1 MFEYFYHQILRKT
14 VVSFGT
20 LFNNILIRHTDANG
34 TDVSVM
40 KVPLA
45 YGPTDK
51 FLARI
56 QQAADLN
63 KPVQLSLPRM
73 SFEFTGLT
81 YDPSRKVT
89 TTQHFK
95 AARNLGDKTTTK
107 KVYMPVPYNMRF
119 ELAIMAKKNDDC
131 LQIIEQI
138 LPYFQPAYT
147 MTVNLI
153 SDIGEKRDI
162 PVILDGISMRDDYD
176 GDFNQRRVLY
186 YTLTF
191 TAKTYLFGPV
201 ASASGVIKKATI
213 DYMTGIDQNQAR
225 REQRY
230 SVTPRAVRDYNVD
243 QTTTFTENVTKTET
257 IIDVSSVSGLTE
269 KSYINVDGEQMRIK
283 KIDGT
288 KIVVE
293 RGMDGTEAIEHGVG
307 AYVNVVNTD
316 DDVLIE
322 VGDDFGFNETLSF
335 FQDFKEYSPSQG
347 EDI

>member
-147 MTVNLI
+147 MT
-153 SDIGEKRDI
+153 DICRAPAGALQI
-162 PVILDGISMRDDYD
+162 
-176 GDFNQRRVLY
+176 
-186 YTLTF
+186 
-191 TAKTYLFGPV
+191 
-201 ASASGVIKKATI
+201 SGVIKKATI

>member
-14 VVSFGT
+14 VISFGT
-20 LFNNILIRHTDANG
+20 LFNNIYVRHTNSAG
-34 TDVSVM
+34 QDVSVM

-45 YGPTDK
+45 YGPTQK

-56 QQAADLN
+56 QQAENLN

-73 SFEFTGLT
+73 SFEFTSLT

-89 TTQHFK
+89 TTQTFQSVK
-95 AARNLGDKTTTK
+95 SLGDKTASK
-107 KVYMPVPYNMRF
+107 KVYMPVPYNMEF
-119 ELAIMAKKNDDC
+119 ELSIMAKQNDDC

-162 PVILDGISMRDDYD
+162 PVILDRITMRDDYE
-176 GDFNQRRVLY
+176 GDFSTRRVIY
-186 YTLTF
+186 YTLSF

-201 ASASGVIKKATI
+201 NTATGIIKTATI
-213 DYMTGIDQNQAR
+213 DYMTGVDPSQTR

-230 SVTPRAVRDYNVD
+230 SVAPRAVRDYNVD
-243 QTTTFTENVTKTET
+243 QTTTVVENVSKVTTN
-257 IIDVSSVSGLTE
+257 IQVSSVAGLSQ
-269 KSYINVDGEQMRIK
+269 KSFININGEQMRIT

-288 KIVVE
+288 HIIVE
-293 RGMDGTEAIEHGVG
+293 RAKDGTEAIEHPIGS
-307 AYVNVVNTD
+307 YINVVNAPDTE
-316 DDVLIE
+316 LIE

-335 FQDFKEYSPSQG
+335 FQDFKEYSPSRR

>member
-20 LFNNILIRHTDANG
+20 LFNNILIRHTDGAGN
-34 TDVSVM
+34 DVSVM

-81 YDPSRKVT
+81 YDPARKVT
-89 TTQHFK
+89 TTQTFK
-95 AARNLGDKTTTK
+95 AVRNPGDKTTTK

-119 ELAIMAKKNDDC
+119 ELSIMAKKNDDC

-162 PVILDGISMRDDYD
+162 PVVLDGISMRDDYD
-176 GDFNQRRVLY
+176 GDFNNRRVLY

-201 ASASGVIKKATI
+201 ATAAGVIKKATI
-213 DYMTGIDQNQAR
+213 DYMTGIDPSQAR

-243 QTTTFTENVTKTET
+243 QTTSITEDLTKTET
-257 IIDVSSVSGLTE
+257 IINVSSVSGLSE
-269 KSYINVDGEQMRIK
+269 KTYININGEQMRIT

-288 KIVVE
+288 SIIVE
-293 RGMDGTEAIEHGVG
+293 RAKDGTEAIEHPLGS
-307 AYVNVVNTD
+307 YINVVDTD
-316 DDVLIE
+316 DDQLIE
-322 VGDDFGFNETLSF
+322 IGDDFGFNETLSF

>member
-14 VVSFGT
+14 VISFGT
-20 LFNNILIRHTDANG
+20 LFNNIYIRHTNG
-34 TDVSVM
+34 AGQEVSVM

-45 YGPTDK
+45 YGPTQK
-51 FLARI
+51 FLARV
-56 QQAADLN
+56 QQSENLN

-73 SFEFTGLT
+73 SFEFTSLT

-89 TTQHFK
+89 TTQTFQSVK
-95 AARNLGDKTTTK
+95 SLGDKTAVK
-107 KVYMPVPYNMRF
+107 KVYMPVPYNMEF
-119 ELAIMAKKNDDC
+119 ELSIMAKQNDDC

-147 MTVNLI
+147 MSVNLI

-162 PVILDGISMRDDYD
+162 PVILDRITMRDDYE
-176 GDFNQRRVLY
+176 GDFSTRRVLY

-201 ASASGVIKKATI
+201 NTATGIIKTATI
-213 DYMTGIDQNQAR
+213 DYMSGVDPTQAR

-230 SVTPRAVRDYNVD
+230 SVAPRAVRDYNVD
-243 QTTTFTENVTKTET
+243 QTTTVVEDVNKVST
-257 IIDVSSVSGLTE
+257 IISVSSVAGLSE
-269 KSYINVDGEQMRIK
+269 RSYININGEQMRIN

-288 KIVVE
+288 NIVVE
-293 RGMDGTEAIEHGVG
+293 RAKDGTEAIEHPIGS
-307 AYVNVVNTD
+307 YINVVNAADTE
-316 DDVLIE
+316 LIE

-335 FQDFKEYSPSQG
+335 FQDFKEYSPSRG